1 MFFKSIRWR
10 LQMWYGLI
18 LLAVL
23 AGFGVTAFELQR
35 GRQFR
40 RVDEE
45 LLRRVGELA
54 NALRMAGPPN
64 RGRNFLPPPGVRPPP
79 HPDDDD
85 DASRRPP
92 PDVPPDSSPRPGFD
106 RPPSDFNLP
115 P

>member
-45 LLRRVGELA
+45 LLRNRRV
-54 NALRMAGPPN
+54 AGQN
-64 RGRNFLPPPGVRPPP
+64 QFGRFDQPL
-79 HPDDDD
+79 
-85 DASRRPP
+85 
-92 PDVPPDSSPRPGFD
+92 PRPGWG
-106 RPPSDFNLP
+106 R
-115 P
+115 